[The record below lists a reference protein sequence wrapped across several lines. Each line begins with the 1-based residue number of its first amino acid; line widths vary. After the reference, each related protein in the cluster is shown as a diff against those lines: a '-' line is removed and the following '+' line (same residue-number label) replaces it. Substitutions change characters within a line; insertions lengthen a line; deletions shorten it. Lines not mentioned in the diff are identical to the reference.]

1 MKAGASSAS
10 RAPPEAAPGAAPPRK
25 APPRKAPLAQG
36 SGGRAAAAPRFRR
49 RGAAQQ
55 SCRPPPL
62 GEGGGKTGGGE
73 EGVSVCGGVMSRP
86 DGEGEELRDGKFSAS
101 LLLRVLSPAPP
112 LAAASPPTP
121 FSGPR
126 RSGTFCT
133 SNGRAASLRAATA
146 GPALGQRGD
155 ALSGGSA
162 VPQPGRTREPRWGPK
177 RWSPVGLCG
186 GVKLRSRGASLPAVP

>member
-62 GEGGGKTGGGE
+62 GGRGRENGGGGGGGE
-73 EGVSVCGGVMSRP
+73 RLRWGDVTPGWGGGRTA
-86 DGEGEELRDGKFSAS
+86 GWKIFS
-101 LLLRVLSPAPP
+101 LAPP
-112 LAAASPPTP
+112 ARAQPRSA
-121 FSGPR
+121 PR
-126 RSGTFCT
+126 RRVSPYPV
-133 SNGRAASLRAATA
+133 LRAE
-146 GPALGQRGD
+146 ALWNV
-155 ALSGGSA
+155 LYF
-162 VPQPGRTREPRWGPK
+162 
-177 RWSPVGLCG
+177 
-186 GVKLRSRGASLPAVP
+186 

>member
-1 MKAGASSAS
+1 M
-10 RAPPEAAPGAAPPRK
+10 
-25 APPRKAPLAQG
+25 
-36 SGGRAAAAPRFRR
+36 
-49 RGAAQQ
+49 
-55 SCRPPPL
+55 
-62 GEGGGKTGGGE
+62 
-73 EGVSVCGGVMSRP
+73 SVCGGVMSRP